1 MYSLI
6 LLVILHIVPL
16 SVSRRQDIVSCR
28 SDCQMARMCRPRR
41 LNDRHQNTRQQN
53 QPNRHVLCEVQLLV
67 RYRALLCRA
76 TTPPG
81 EAEFKPRDPWRRA
94 GPRAKMIPRGVV
106 FPSFFSLTELY
117 LSPELLP
124 TLPYLTKD
132 SPSSN
137 IHSTEPRVELS
148 ERAGLRTY
156 QRAGDKSERP
166 RPVSESKVYQPV
178 YPIRSA

>member
-81 EAEFKPRDPWRRA
+81 EAEFKPRDPWRRDR
-94 GPRAKMIPRGVV
+94 PRAKMIPRGEL
-106 FPSFFSLTELY
+106 FFLPFSPSQSCIFHRNY
-117 LSPELLP
+117 SPHSRILRK
-124 TLPYLTKD
+124 TLPLR
-132 SPSSN
+132 
-137 IHSTEPRVELS
+137 ISTQLNHELN
-148 ERAGLRTY
+148 
-156 QRAGDKSERP
+156 
-166 RPVSESKVYQPV
+166 
-178 YPIRSA
+178 